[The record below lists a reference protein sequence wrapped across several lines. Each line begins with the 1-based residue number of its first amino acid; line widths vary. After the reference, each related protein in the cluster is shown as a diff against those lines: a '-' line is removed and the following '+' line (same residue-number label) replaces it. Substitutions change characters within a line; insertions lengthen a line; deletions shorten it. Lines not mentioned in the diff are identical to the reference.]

1 MAKPVLLTVDD
12 DPQVLPA
19 IGRDLRKKYSDTY
32 RVLPAS
38 SGAEALDLLRRVQ
51 QRNEPIALLLVD
63 HRMPQMTGIEFL
75 AAATKLYP
83 KAKTVLLTAYA
94 DTDAAI
100 RAINEVKLDHYLMKP
115 WSPPEQNLYPILD
128 DLLED
133 WQAAFHP
140 PFEGLRV
147 LGTRWSA
154 KSYEMREFLARNR
167 VPYEWLDIEA
177 ADSNEEIR
185 RALDSLDPGDV
196 QFPVVLFPD
205 GPPFPNAAPA
215 DIAQRAGLRTR
226 PDTGSY
232 DVTIIGGGPPDL
244 RRRYTEHP
252 RGCEP

>member
-167 VPYEWLDIEA
+167 VPYEWLGRRGRGQQRRDPA
-177 ADSNEEIR
+177 RAGFARSRRCTVSGCAVPGWTTLPQCRSRGHRTAR
-185 RALDSLDPGDV
+185 RA
-196 QFPVVLFPD
+196 
-205 GPPFPNAAPA
+205 AHTA
-215 DIAQRAGLRTR
+215 
-226 PDTGSY
+226 
-232 DVTIIGGGPPDL
+232 
-244 RRRYTEHP
+244 
-252 RGCEP
+252 